1 MQQKHIF
8 LYIHDCMSANAKTC
22 REIRFIFPVI
32 SNYQN
37 NFEFLQLIKFN
48 VYHLLKYITVS
59 AVDIVYFGEIERET
73 ELLDLN
79 T

>member
-1 MQQKHIF
+1 MDFCNAQCSKNTF
-8 LYIHDCMSANAKTC
+8 LSHTSANAKTC

-59 AVDIVYFGEIERET
+59 AVAIVYFVDCDIK
-73 ELLDLN
+73 
-79 T
+79 